1 MDLRRAARRAVFFA
15 FVFAAGSSAHAD
27 INSSLNSMW
36 ASSPGGSVSGQNGMG
51 IYGPSYY
58 MRAPVQ
64 NYQLLHIDPP
74 RLAAG
79 CSGID
84 SFFGSFS
91 MLSSAQLESLVR
103 NIIQAAPGY
112 LMQLAIK
119 AICDDCY
126 AIMAA
131 MKHYADMLNSGQINS
146 CSVTKA
152 VVGAAV
158 NTASAA
164 ESMGGTAAL
173 QMAAENATSVAKG
186 WYSDMFAGLNNAFA
200 NGPNANRGA
209 RQNDTTGYR
218 NSFFNTM
225 FATGSVNTIDLGVFG
240 GQEAGMELMM
250 SLFGTSVTPDTT
262 NSPVSSSPVDDKVFP
277 ATLTWTDLKEG
288 YDPAKPRVVYLCNDF
303 AANDEGCQQIQQT
316 TYTYQGIRRYL
327 IDQLAGVQ
335 PVAPG
340 STAGQPGNIIT
351 AIQSGSIIDSMSKG
365 VALTSTQQAFVAML
379 GVNMQQMIMSMS
391 SMNQNDAVQIY
402 NQLVDAMADQV
413 TASVAYAIISTV
425 RQAYNPTTQASQSID
440 NTMKRIVP
448 MSDAQKAALA
458 QLEADAQ
465 AHNNFEER
473 AHRVMMIVDELKTL
487 GSESVAVNS
496 NTR

>member
-1 MDLRRAARRAVFFA
+1 MDLRRAVRRAAFFA
-15 FVFAAGSSAHAD
+15 FVFAAGSTAHAN
-27 INSSLNSMW
+27 INSSLDAMW

-74 RLAAG
+74 RLSAG

-146 CSVTKA
+146 CAVTKA

-158 NTASAA
+158 NTVSAA
-164 ESMGGTAAL
+164 DSVGGTSAL
-173 QMAAENATSVAKG
+173 QTAAENAAGVAKG
-186 WYSDMFAGLNNAFA
+186 WYSDMFAGLNAAFT

-225 FATGSVNTIDLGVFG
+225 FATGAVNTIDLGVFG
-240 GQEAGMELMM
+240 GQEPGMELMM
-250 SLFGTSVTPDTT
+250 SLFGTSVVPDIN
-262 NSPVSSSPVDDKVFP
+262 NSPASTSPKDDKTFA
-277 ATLTWTDLKEG
+277 ATLTWSDLKEG
-288 YDPAKPRVVYLCNDF
+288 YDPAKPRIAYQCNDF
-303 AANDEGCQQIQQT
+303 QANDEGCQQIQQA

-335 PVAPG
+335 SAAPD

-351 AIQSGSIIDSMSKG
+351 AIQSGSIIDFMSKG
-365 VALTSTQQAFVAML
+365 VALTSTQQAFVGSL
-379 GVNMQQMIMSMS
+379 GVNMQQMIMELS
-391 SMNQNDAVQIY
+391 SMNQNDALQIY

-413 TASVAYAIISTV
+413 TASVAYAIVSAV

-448 MSDAQKAALA
+448 MSDSQKAALA
-458 QLEADAQ
+458 QFERDAQ
-465 AHNNFEER
+465 LHNNFEER

-487 GSESVAVNS
+487 GSESVAVS

>member
-1 MDLRRAARRAVFFA
+1 MMKTRLRQLVLASTLLLSGAA
-15 FVFAAGSSAHAD
+15 AHAD
-27 INSSLNSMW
+27 INSSLNAMW
-36 ASSPGGSVSGQNGMG
+36 ASSAGGTVNGQNGMG

-146 CSVTKA
+146 CAVSKA
-152 VVGAAV
+152 VIG
-158 NTASAA
+158 SAIHA
-164 ESMGGTAAL
+164 TGIDDEVGGTFKQDVEKEAA
-173 QMAAENATSVAKG
+173 VAKG
-186 WYSDMFAGLNNAFA
+186 WYSDMFAGLNAAFA

-218 NSFFNTM
+218 NTFFNTM
-225 FATGSVNTIDLGVFG
+225 FATGSANLIDLGALG
-240 GQEAGMELMM
+240 GQEPGMEMMM

-262 NSPVSSSPVDDKVFP
+262 KSPVSTSPVDDKVFP

-288 YDPAKPRVVYLCNDF
+288 YDPAKPRVVYLCNDY

-335 PVAPG
+335 PSAPG
-340 STAGQPGNIIT
+340 SAAGQPGNIIT
-351 AIQSGSIIDSMSKG
+351 VIQSGSIIDSFNRG
-365 VALTSTQQAFVAML
+365 VALTSTQQAFVASL
-379 GVNMQQMIMSMS
+379 GVNMQKMMMNLS
-391 SMNQNDAVQIY
+391 SMNPNDAMQIY
-402 NQLVDAMADQV
+402 NQLVDVMADQV
-413 TASVAYAIISTV
+413 TASVAYTIISAV
-425 RQAYNPTTQASQSID
+425 QQAYNPTTQASQSID

-448 MSDAQKAALA
+448 MSSSQKAAFEKFERDSA
-458 QLEADAQ
+458 E
-465 AHNNFEER
+465 HNDFEER
-473 AHRVMMIVDELKTL
+473 AHRVMMIIAELKEL
-487 GSESVAVNS
+487 RAENS
-496 NTR
+496 GLANTR